1 MIYTKPSA
9 SKIAEHGGFSRDE
22 TAVLMLVSAQGLK
35 PAQSRTPVT
44 TTQIAPTIL
53 AALGLDPK
61 ALKAVREE
69 HTPTLPGLGF

>member
-1 MIYTKPSA
+1 M
-9 SKIAEHGGFSRDE
+9 
-22 TAVLMLVSAQGLK
+22 MLVSAPGLK

-53 AALGLDPK
+53 AVLGLDPK

-69 HTPTLPGLGF
+69 HTAPLPGLGF